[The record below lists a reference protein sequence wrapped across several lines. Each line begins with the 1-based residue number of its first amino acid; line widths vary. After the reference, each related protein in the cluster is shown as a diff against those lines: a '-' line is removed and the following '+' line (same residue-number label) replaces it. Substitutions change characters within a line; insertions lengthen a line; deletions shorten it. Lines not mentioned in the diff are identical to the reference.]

1 MTQAPRTV
9 AFYLPQFHSIPENDD
24 WWGPGFTEWSNV
36 ERALPAYEGHQ
47 HPRIPGQLGRYD
59 LNDVRVMHDQAALAR
74 QFDVDAF
81 CFYFYFYSFGG
92 KRLLEK
98 PLNNYLNDGPDFP
111 FCISWANESW
121 TRRWDGKD
129 KESLIVQAYSTTFAE
144 DVFMEILPLLQDP
157 RYLRV
162 DGAAV
167 ILVHR
172 VDHLPSGTALSDTW
186 RRLALKFGVDRIH
199 LVAAETKPGISPVP
213 FEFDAVAEFPPVGS
227 NTFGSAKLLPIRR
240 LDRQFRGRLLSYP
253 RLARA
258 FMRREAPKFVRYC
271 GVAPSWDNTARRQ
284 KSATIYVDASP
295 LHYHRWLEHARAHEA
310 AARGANGLVF
320 INAWNE
326 WAEGAYLEPDLTHGL
341 SYLNATLKRPTQP
354 LGDIPRARLGLV
366 SVSWTR
372 SILLTAA
379 GSLLQ
384 LNRRITRLGRAVVDK
399 IRPSNEK

>member
-1 MTQAPRTV
+1 
-9 AFYLPQFHSIPENDD
+9 
-24 WWGPGFTEWSNV
+24 
-36 ERALPAYEGHQ
+36 
-47 HPRIPGQLGRYD
+47 
-59 LNDVRVMHDQAALAR
+59 
-74 QFDVDAF
+74 
-81 CFYFYFYSFGG
+81 
-92 KRLLEK
+92 
-98 PLNNYLNDGPDFP
+98 
-111 FCISWANESW
+111 
-121 TRRWDGKD
+121 
-129 KESLIVQAYSTTFAE
+129 
-144 DVFMEILPLLQDP
+144 
-157 RYLRV
+157 
-162 DGAAV
+162 
-167 ILVHR
+167 
-172 VDHLPSGTALSDTW
+172 
-186 RRLALKFGVDRIH
+186 
-199 LVAAETKPGISPVP
+199 
-213 FEFDAVAEFPPVGS
+213 
-227 NTFGSAKLLPIRR
+227 
-240 LDRQFRGRLLSYP
+240 
-253 RLARA
+253 
-258 FMRREAPKFVRYC
+258 MRREAPKFVRYC